1 MYVQI
6 FSIANG
12 CGTHFELSFSKV
24 FMFYMGNESNLRFR
38 KLPFPHSED
47 VLGAKWQNIWGR
59 QTKFFVVGFPRSQFC
74 ILIPKSS
81 NDRNILRFPHCATF
95 LVNFNLI
102 IKLQFSSV
110 LRGGTQNVPKSQGR
124 FHPPSLSCK
133 SRPPMSIPLQ

>member
-1 MYVQI
+1 M
-6 FSIANG
+6 
-12 CGTHFELSFSKV
+12 SFSKV

-38 KLPFPHSED
+38 KLPFPYIED

-74 ILIPKSS
+74 ILIPNSS

-110 LRGGTQNVPKSQGR
+110 LIVALKMSQNLKDVFTPPLFLANPVPPCQYLYNKN
-124 FHPPSLSCK
+124 PKALY
-133 SRPPMSIPLQ
+133 LVT